1 MRAELETPTGARRR
15 PRLVTRAA
23 LLEKAKE
30 LIRSGEPLTTVSLTR
45 AVGVTQPAF
54 YAHFKSIDE
63 CEREVFREVGER
75 LRRMHSKQRRTLLS
89 GRGLDTSAVREH
101 LEYIIGDLVE
111 NAVWF
116 EIAERRRHD
125 ASAMGEVIRHV
136 EAGAREELAADLLHT
151 LNDLRIPGD
160 RQAAALLQAELV
172 LASVNA
178 SVDAL
183 LTGRQKDARFVTQH
197 LAKVFVGSLRALAE
211 GDTVKR
217 SRA

>member
-1 MRAELETPTGARRR
+1 MTADLHSFPNAPGRRR
-15 PRLVTRAA
+15 PRSVTRAA
-23 LLEKAKE
+23 LLDKARE

-54 YAHFKSIDE
+54 YAHFRSVEE

-89 GRGLDTSAVREH
+89 GRGLDVDAITEH
-101 LEYIIGDLVE
+101 LESIIGDLID
-111 NAVWF
+111 NAIWF

-125 ASAMGEVIRHV
+125 TSAMGDVVRGV
-136 EAGAREELAADLLHT
+136 EAGAREELAADLRET
-151 LNDLRIPGD
+151 MNALRVPGN
-160 RQAAALLQAELV
+160 REAAALLQSELIQ
-172 LASVNA
+172 ASVNV

-183 LTGRQKDARFVTQH
+183 LSGRQTDMHFVARQ

-211 GDTVKR
+211 VDPK
-217 SRA
+217 